1 MADKLLSI
9 LESTLTGIANAIR
22 SKGGTSA
29 KLSFPTG
36 MVNAINAI
44 ETEANITPK
53 ITAQTRYLTT
63 SQKSVNIEPGFHDGS
78 GSVKIRLQSKSATPS
93 ASQQNITPDSGYF
106 LSSVSVGGIGSGTR
120 VYVGTKTVSSRSD
133 TVTVSGL
140 PFTPTGVIFVLI
152 DGNGS
157 TKAVTCASTL
167 TKYPYKDSGHDTGSA
182 LSTVLDGK
190 LMTGN
195 ISASIS
201 GSSFKAGKQGISKYY
216 GKYLYV
222 IWDGDP

>member
-9 LESTLTGIANAIR
+9 LKSTLDDIANAIR

-120 VYVGTKTVSSRSD
+120 VYVGTKTVSSESSSV
-133 TVTVSGL
+133 TVTCPS
-140 PFTPTGVIFVLI
+140 FTPTRVIFILV
-152 DGNGS
+152 NGKGR
-157 TKAVTCASTL
+157 TKTTACAASL
-167 TKYPYKDSGHDTGSA
+167 TKFPYTVKDNRYPGTYLYS
-182 LSTVLDGK
+182 
-190 LMTGN
+190 
-195 ISASIS
+195 
-201 GSSFKAGKQGISKYY
+201 
-216 GKYLYV
+216 GKYLSSSTLAYAEISGQSITVKNFDKFYGDYIYV
-222 IWDGDP
+222 AWDGDP